1 MSDKNSNVLG
11 EELEMCGEKPLT
23 GYFRDGSCKTDE
35 NDYGSHTVCA
45 FVTEEF
51 LEFSKSRGNDL
62 KTPRPDLNFQGLKEG
77 DSWCLCANR
86 WLEAYQNGAAPKVK
100 LRSTNAKA
108 LDVISLE
115 ILKAN
120 AVDIS

>member
-1 MSDKNSNVLG
+1 MSKENSNVLG
-11 EELEMCGEKPLT
+11 EPLEICGEEPMT
-23 GYFRDGSCKTDE
+23 GYFRDGSCRTDK

-51 LEFSKSRGNDL
+51 LEFSKIRGNDL
-62 KTPRPDLNFQGLKEG
+62 KTPRPELNFVGLKEG

-86 WLEAYQNGAAPKVK
+86 WLEAYQNGAAPKIK
-100 LRSTNAKA
+100 LRSTNIKA
-108 LDVISLE
+108 LDIISLE
-115 ILKAN
+115 VLKAN

>member
-1 MSDKNSNVLG
+1 MSEENSNVLG
-11 EELEMCGEKPLT
+11 EPLEICGEEPMT
-23 GYFRDGSCKTDE
+23 GYFRDGSCRTDK

-45 FVTEEF
+45 SVTEEF
-51 LEFSKSRGNDL
+51 LEFSKIRGNDL
-62 KTPRPDLNFQGLKEG
+62 KTPRPELNFVGLKEG

-86 WLEAYQNGAAPKVK
+86 WLEAYQNGAAPKIK
-100 LRSTNAKA
+100 LRSTNIKA
-108 LDVISLE
+108 LDVISLD

>member
-1 MSDKNSNVLG
+1 MSEENSNVLG
-11 EELEMCGEKPLT
+11 EPLEICGEEPMT
-23 GYFRDGSCKTDE
+23 GYFREGSCRTDK

-51 LEFSKSRGNDL
+51 LEFSKIRGNDL
-62 KTPRPDLNFQGLKEG
+62 KTPRPELNFVGLKEG

-86 WLEAYQNGAAPKVK
+86 WLEAYQNGAAPKIK
-100 LRSTNAKA
+100 LRSTNIKA
-108 LDVISLE
+108 LDVISLD

>member
-1 MSDKNSNVLG
+1 MSEENSNVLG
-11 EELEMCGEKPLT
+11 EPLEICGEEPMT
-23 GYFRDGSCKTDE
+23 GYFRDGSCRTDK

-51 LEFSKSRGNDL
+51 LEFSKIRGNDL
-62 KTPRPDLNFQGLKEG
+62 KTPRPELNFVGLKEG

-86 WLEAYQNGAAPKVK
+86 WLEAYQNGAAPKIK
-100 LRSTNAKA
+100 LRSTNIKA
-108 LDVISLE
+108 LDVISLD